1 MLKYNGNVIKLS
13 GSWANYVL
21 PYTPTLPAKTMR
33 FEFSGSME
41 DPTGFGWKS
50 GSVWTRVS
58 SSPNVWD
65 YYRNSDDWG
74 YEFVLINDVYIP
86 LSGFKILEAN
96 LSGVTNMSG
105 ACVATYLSS
114 DQFFLKCTSI
124 ENVYAPD
131 IIYMSYAFAYEG
143 WYNYGP
149 SSLRSISFAPGSFS
163 NGRNINCE
171 GMCCGRQ
178 SLQTVPMFDTT
189 HVINVNNMFRKCE
202 YVESGSLALYEQMA
216 NQTNVPPDHDK
227 CFDDC
232 GTSTTS
238 GRAEYD
244 QIPRSWGG
252 NLS

>member
-1 MLKYNGNVIKLS
+1 MLKYNGNVINLS

-33 FEFSGSME
+33 FEFSNDLDG
-41 DPTGFGWKS
+41 PTGSVWKS
-50 GSVWTRVS
+50 GAVWTRVS

-65 YYRNSDDWG
+65 YYRNSDDWSL
-74 YEFVLINDVYIP
+74 EFVGNDIYVP
-86 LSGFKILEAN
+86 LGFKILEAN

-105 ACVATYLSS
+105 ACVATNGSRNQYFLS
-114 DQFFLKCTSI
+114 CTSI
-124 ENVYAPD
+124 ENLYVPD
-131 IIYMSYAFAYEG
+131 IIDMAYAFAYEG

-149 SSLRSISFAPGSFS
+149 SSLRSISFAPGSFA
-163 NGRNINCE
+163 NGRDINCE

-202 YVESGSLALYEQMA
+202 YVESGSLSLYEQMA
-216 NQTNVPPDHDK
+216 NQTNVPTDHEK
-227 CFDDC
+227 CFEGC
-232 GTSTTS
+232 GTETTS
-238 GRAEYD
+238 GRAEFN